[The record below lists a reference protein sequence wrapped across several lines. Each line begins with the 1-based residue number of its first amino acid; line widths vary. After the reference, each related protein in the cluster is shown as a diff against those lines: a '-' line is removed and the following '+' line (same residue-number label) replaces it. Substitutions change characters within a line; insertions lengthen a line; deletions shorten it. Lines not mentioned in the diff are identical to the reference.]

1 MGHLVLRR
9 QLRNFSQQERE
20 QCLQELWEWARRG
33 GGPPFSAND
42 PRLSAVLQAERLD
55 LLSSPKLVL
64 E

>member
-1 MGHLVLRR
+1 MGHLVP
-9 QLRNFSQQERE
+9 EKAAAK
-20 QCLQELWEWARRG
+20 LQPAGAGAMPAGAVGVGAPR